1 MQTST
6 RGDEGKALDAYS
18 QIVTK
23 VVKSATPS
31 VAHVEV
37 RSDGG
42 YNFRVGTGSAVA
54 ISEDGYLVTSA
65 HVVGV
70 GRSGK
75 LTFTDGSAG
84 SFQTVGKDSLSDIAV
99 IQTDKGTIPIRIGNA
114 SALQAGQ
121 LVVAIGSPLGLQGS
135 VTAGIVSALGRSMP
149 AQNRSGRMI
158 ENVIQT
164 DAALNPGNS
173 GGALVDS
180 EAQLVGINTAV
191 AGAGLGLA
199 VPIND
204 STQRIIDS
212 LKRSGHFKRAY
223 VGIASASIELPP
235 QIRAQLNREKAA
247 IVLEVTP
254 GSPADTS
261 GLRQGD
267 VLLTVGDHEVTNATD
282 IQDLLTDDLIGKK
295 TELKI
300 LRNGQKLT
308 LIVRPKVLQV
318 D

>member
-1 MQTST
+1 MQSS
-6 RGDEGKALDAYS
+6 RKSDEGSALDAYS
-18 QIVTK
+18 QVVTN
-23 VVKSATPS
+23 VVKTATPS

-37 RSDGG
+37 SVGGG
-42 YNFRVGTGSAVA
+42 YGIRMGSGSAVA

-65 HVVGV
+65 HVVNG
-70 GRSGK
+70 GRAGK
-75 LTFTDGSAG
+75 LTFTDGS
-84 SFQTVGKDSLSDIAV
+84 SSNFRTVGRDSLSDIAV
-99 IQTDKGTIPIRIGNA
+99 IQTDTDTIPIKIGNA
-114 SALQAGQ
+114 GALQAGQ

-180 EAQLVGINTAV
+180 QAHLVGINTAV

-212 LKRSGHFKRAY
+212 LKRHGHFERAY
-223 VGIASASIELPP
+223 AGIASASVDLPP
-235 QIRAQLNREKAA
+235 NIRGSLNRKKAA
-247 IVLEVTP
+247 VVLDVTV
-254 GSPADTS
+254 GSPADKA

-267 VLLTVGDHEVTNATD
+267 VVLDIGTHEVTSATD
-282 IQDLLTDDLIGKK
+282 IQNLLTDDLIGKK

-300 LRNGQKLT
+300 LRNGQILS
-308 LIVRPKVLQV
+308 LIIQPKVLQV